1 MDERYY
7 LEEPRLVGL
16 MNFCR
21 RLGRSAFSGDE
32 RYMIFQQM
40 VRPELCEL
48 VGWNADGIQ
57 ILKESSAYDRAIRVC
72 MELAEI

>member
-7 LEEPRLVGL
+7 HEEPRLEGIMV
-16 MNFCR
+16 FYR
-21 RLGRSAFSGDE
+21 RLGKSDFIGDE
-32 RYMIFQQM
+32 RYIIFQQM